1 VSIATLKE
9 ERKETKSQ
17 EGKKCSWLS
26 IFGTQ
31 GQVQL
36 DGRNVQEGMMKEPV
50 MKPSNSSSPTQ
61 FI

>member
-17 EGKKCSWLS
+17 ERKKCSWLS
-26 IFGTQ
+26 IIGTQ
-31 GQVQL
+31 AQVQL
-36 DGRNVQEGMMKEPV
+36 DGRNVQEGMMKEPI
-50 MKPSNSSSPTQ
+50 MKPSSSPTQ